1 MGISRHRPEEIAKKL
16 RPVEVPV
23 GQGMSRIDAIR
34 PIGITE
40 QTYDRRRK
48 RYGGA
53 GTDQL
58 KS

>member
-1 MGISRHRPEEIAKKL
+1 MGVRRHRREEIAKKL
-16 RPVEVPV
+16 RPVEVQV
-23 GQGMSRIDAIR
+23 GQGMSRIDAIGQ
-34 PIGITE
+34 IGITE
-40 QTYDRRRK
+40 QNYDRRRK